1 MGLRIR
7 IGVSNNY
14 PEEVYNNILLP
25 SYQHFNIT
33 GLIHYTNM
41 VSFEIKP

>member
-14 PEEVYNNILLP
+14 PEEGYILLK
-25 SYQHFNIT
+25 SYQYFNIT
-33 GLIHYTNM
+33 VLKHYTNM